1 MKVRSVAFRARPLRS
16 IPSCGS
22 STRAVAAASASSGP
36 STQPLPPRICRR
48 PCPRSCPRTCRRQ
61 PAALG
66 TEVASYGLGL
76 PDGGGHHASHA
87 ARNAGGDCRAGTE
100 VTRASKRSSAGAR
113 KTGSE
118 DGPKEEGASDRALGA
133 RSRDLDQSCG
143 PQQRLNR
150 YASCGTTP
158 KARLHKSSRPSW
170 LQRDRGRRPRFTH
183 EPCAGQMLPSPRLAA
198 PWIGTTERLEAP
210 IWVLAVGTSVVRVVC
225 HPSQEWTAPVC
236 RMGPPPA

>member
-1 MKVRSVAFRARPLRS
+1 MCTIICTVAFRARPLRA

-48 PCPRSCPRTCRRQ
+48 PCPRSCPRTCHRTPARRSRHR
-61 PAALG
+61 
-66 TEVASYGLGL
+66 EVASYGPVPGATPRASGRWRPPRKPRGSECRWRL
-76 PDGGGHHASHA
+76 PSRDGSEA
-87 ARNAGGDCRAGTE
+87 
-100 VTRASKRSSAGAR
+100 RASKRSSAGAR
-113 KTGSE
+113 KPGNE

-158 KARLHKSSRPSW
+158 DARLHKSNRPSW
-170 LQRDRGRRPRFTH
+170 LQRDRGRRRRFTH
-183 EPCAGQMLPSPRLAA
+183 EPCAGQCCLPRGSALR
-198 PWIGTTERLEAP
+198 G
-210 IWVLAVGTSVVRVVC
+210 
-225 HPSQEWTAPVC
+225 
-236 RMGPPPA
+236 